1 MSGASGASGSSGVA
15 GAASVARRGVVALGS
30 NLGDRDELLR
40 DAVAAL
46 AATPGVT
53 VTAASSPVSSVA
65 VTLDGPDESK
75 PTYLNAVALVETTLE
90 PLALL
95 DALQAIEHDHG
106 RVRDERWGDRTLD
119 LDVVVLGDLEL
130 ETERLTLPHPRAAE
144 RAFVLEPWLQVDE
157 EARLGTRGRVA
168 DLLAAL
174 PDRTRPVPGATG
186 LLVPARASSAPA
198 PGADDASDGPSD
210 EASDDASGP
219 DDVPTR
225 APDSAGGAS

>member
-1 MSGASGASGSSGVA
+1 VTGPV
-15 GAASVARRGVVALGS
+15 VRRGVVALGS

-65 VTLDGPDESK
+65 VTLDGPDETK
-75 PTYLNAVALVETTLE
+75 PTYLNAVALVETTLD
-90 PLALL
+90 PFVLL
-95 DALQAIEHDHG
+95 DALQAIEHEHG
-106 RVRDERWGDRTLD
+106 RVRAERWGDRTLD
-119 LDVVVLGDLEL
+119 LDLVVLGDLEL
-130 ETERLTLPHPRAAE
+130 DTERLTLPHPRAAE

-157 EARLGTRGRVA
+157 EARLGRRGQVA

-186 LLVPARASSAPA
+186 LLEPTRASSAPA
-198 PGADDASDGPSD
+198 VDPTGAAS
-210 EASDDASGP
+210 
-219 DDVPTR
+219 
-225 APDSAGGAS
+225 

>member
-1 MSGASGASGSSGVA
+1 MTGVSGAA
-15 GAASVARRGVVALGS
+15 GGTPVTRRGVVALGS
-30 NLGDRDELLR
+30 NLGERDELLR

-65 VTLDGPDESK
+65 VTLAGPDESK

-119 LDVVVLGDLEL
+119 LDVVVLGDLECD
-130 ETERLTLPHPRAAE
+130 TERLTLPHPRAHE

-157 EARLGTRGRVA
+157 EARLGSRGRVA

-174 PDRTRPVPGATG
+174 PDRTRPVPGATS
-186 LLVPARASSAPA
+186 LLDPSRASSATGTA
-198 PGADDASDGPSD
+198 ARTGTGTAADP
-210 EASDDASGP
+210 
-219 DDVPTR
+219 
-225 APDSAGGAS
+225 AGGAS

>member
-1 MSGASGASGSSGVA
+1 VSGPV
-15 GAASVARRGVVALGS
+15 VRRGVVALGS

-75 PTYLNAVALVETTLE
+75 PTYLNAVALVETALD

-95 DALQAIEHDHG
+95 DALQTIEHEHG
-106 RVRDERWGDRTLD
+106 RVRAERWGDRTLD
-119 LDVVVLGDLEL
+119 LDLVQLGDLEL
-130 ETERLTLPHPRAAE
+130 DTERLSLPHPRAAE

-157 EARLGTRGRVA
+157 EARLGRRGPVA

-186 LLVPARASSAPA
+186 LLEPARASSAPA
-198 PGADDASDGPSD
+198 VD
-210 EASDDASGP
+210 
-219 DDVPTR
+219 PTR
-225 APDSAGGAS
+225 AAS

>member
-1 MSGASGASGSSGVA
+1 VSGAV
-15 GAASVARRGVVALGS
+15 VRRGVVALGS

-40 DAVAAL
+40 DAVEAL

-75 PTYLNAVALVETTLE
+75 PTYLNAVALVETTLD

-95 DALQAIEHDHG
+95 GALQAIEHEHG
-106 RVRDERWGDRTLD
+106 RVRAERWGDRTLD
-119 LDVVVLGDLEL
+119 LDLVVLGDLEL
-130 ETERLTLPHPRAAE
+130 DTERLTLPHPRAAE

-157 EARLGTRGRVA
+157 EARLGRRGQVA

-186 LLVPARASSAPA
+186 LLEPARASSAPA
-198 PGADDASDGPSD
+198 VDPTGAAS
-210 EASDDASGP
+210 
-219 DDVPTR
+219 
-225 APDSAGGAS
+225 

>member
-1 MSGASGASGSSGVA
+1 VNGGALDGTPGGTRA
-15 GAASVARRGVVALGS
+15 GAAVGTPVVRRGVVALGS
-30 NLGDRDELLR
+30 NLGERDELLR

-46 AATPGVT
+46 AATPGVR

-65 VTLDGPDESK
+65 VTLAGPDESK

-130 ETERLTLPHPRAAE
+130 DTDRLTLPHPRAAE

-157 EARLGTRGRVA
+157 EARLGSRGRVA

-174 PDRTRPVPGATG
+174 PDRTRPVSGATG
-186 LLVPARASSAPA
+186 LLQPARASSSPGPDSDDGVPA
-198 PGADDASDGPSD
+198 PDA
-210 EASDDASGP
+210 E
-219 DDVPTR
+219 
-225 APDSAGGAS
+225 GGAS

>member
-1 MSGASGASGSSGVA
+1 MSGPV
-15 GAASVARRGVVALGS
+15 VRRGVVALGS

-75 PTYLNAVALVETTLE
+75 PTYLNAVALVETALD

-95 DALQAIEHDHG
+95 DALQTIEHEHG
-106 RVRDERWGDRTLD
+106 RVRAERWGDRTLD
-119 LDVVVLGDLEL
+119 LDLVQLGDLEL
-130 ETERLTLPHPRAAE
+130 DTERLSLPHPRAAE

-157 EARLGTRGRVA
+157 EARLGRRGPVA

-186 LLVPARASSAPA
+186 LLEPARASSAPA
-198 PGADDASDGPSD
+198 VD
-210 EASDDASGP
+210 
-219 DDVPTR
+219 PTR
-225 APDSAGGAS
+225 AAS

>member
-1 MSGASGASGSSGVA
+1 MSTP
-15 GAASVARRGVVALGS
+15 AAAAADAPAVETPVRRGVVALGS

-75 PTYLNAVALVETTLE
+75 PTYLNAVALVETALDAHE
-90 PLALL
+90 LL
-95 DALQAIEHDHG
+95 DVLLAVEHAHG
-106 RVRDERWGDRTLD
+106 RVRAERWGDRTLD
-119 LDVVVLGDLEL
+119 LDLVVLGDLEL
-130 ETERLTLPHPRAAE
+130 DTERLTLPHPRAAE

-157 EARLGTRGRVA
+157 EARLGSRGRVA
-168 DLLAAL
+168 DLLAGL

-186 LLVPARASSAPA
+186 LLEPARASSAGA
-198 PGADDASDGPSD
+198 AGADDAAAGG
-210 EASDDASGP
+210 AVAG
-219 DDVPTR
+219 DDV
-225 APDSAGGAS
+225 APAAAGDPAAARAGGAS

>member
-1 MSGASGASGSSGVA
+1 MSGEAA
-15 GAASVARRGVVALGS
+15 GAPGSAPVVRRGVVALGS

-40 DAVAAL
+40 DAVVAL
-46 AATPGVT
+46 AATPGVS

-65 VTLDGPDESK
+65 VTLAGPDESK

-95 DALQAIEHDHG
+95 DALQAIENDHG

-119 LDVVVLGDLEL
+119 LDVVVLGDLVL
-130 ETERLTLPHPRAAE
+130 DTDRLTLPHPRAHE

-157 EARLGTRGRVA
+157 EARLGSQGRVA

-186 LLVPARASSAPA
+186 LLEPAGASSAL
-198 PGADDASDGPSD
+198 D
-210 EASDDASGP
+210 SGP
-219 DDVPTR
+219 DGD
-225 APDSAGGAS
+225 PDAAGGAL